1 MPLLRKMEGYTV
13 SKAILILGAGGHGA
27 VVAETAAACG
37 YSRIAFLDD
46 ASPEALGKL
55 SELERFRPEF
65 SEAIVAIGNN
75 RFRAELQRRLEGAG
89 FCLPAL
95 IHPTAYVSPTARIEA
110 GTVVEPKAIVN
121 AHAHVGEGCI
131 VSVGAIV
138 DHDTEIGGWSHVNAG
153 AIVKAGG
160 TVMPFTKL
168 EAGEVVL
175 GYPQAVVHREDPA
188 HQK

>member
-1 MPLLRKMEGYTV
+1 MN
-13 SKAILILGAGGHGA
+13 KAILILGAGGHGA

-46 ASPEALGKL
+46 ANPEALGKL
-55 SELERFRPEF
+55 SEPERFAAEF
-65 SEAIVAIGNN
+65 ADAIVAIGNN
-75 RFRAELQRRLEGAG
+75 RLRGELQQRLKEAG
-89 FCLPAL
+89 FCLPVL
-95 IHPTAYVSPTARIEA
+95 VHPTAYVSPTAQIGE

-121 AHAHVGEGCI
+121 TRAHVGRGCI
-131 VSVGAIV
+131 ISVGAIV

-160 TVMPFTKL
+160 TVPPFTKL

-175 GYPQAVVHREDPA
+175 GYPQAVVNRESPTGQAPEMFPPA
-188 HQK
+188 GE